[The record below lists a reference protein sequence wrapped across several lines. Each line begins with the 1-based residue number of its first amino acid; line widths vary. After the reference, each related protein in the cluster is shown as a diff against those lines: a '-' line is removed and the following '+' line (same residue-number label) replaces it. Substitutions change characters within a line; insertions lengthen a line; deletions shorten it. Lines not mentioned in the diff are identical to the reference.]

1 MTPGCSSALVFLGNM
16 AGVRAGRP
24 PSGVALRCRAYL
36 QGSKSSKDD
45 IAKEAILA
53 NPEAAAELFRD
64 PKRLQRLL
72 EENPALISVLKSR
85 LGR

>member
-1 MTPGCSSALVFLGNM
+1 M
-16 AGVRAGRP
+16 
-24 PSGVALRCRAYL
+24 
-36 QGSKSSKDD
+36 Q
-45 IAKEAILA
+45 AILA

-85 LGR
+85 LGKGWIGTEPGAHIGVQVVSGQVTRFALQSWDWRAS

>member
-1 MTPGCSSALVFLGNM
+1 MCS
-16 AGVRAGRP
+16 
-24 PSGVALRCRAYL
+24 
-36 QGSKSSKDD
+36 QGGGSSSKED

-85 LGR
+85 LGK